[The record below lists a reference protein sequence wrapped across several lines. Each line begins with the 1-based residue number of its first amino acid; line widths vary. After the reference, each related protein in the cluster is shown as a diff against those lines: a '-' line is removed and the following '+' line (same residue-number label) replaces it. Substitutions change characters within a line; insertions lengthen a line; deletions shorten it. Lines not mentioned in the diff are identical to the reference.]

1 MPHHIIYKQQATI
14 RVDNEE
20 QAYAVQNMIG
30 DVLKNELSQQLET
43 VFDEL
48 TPDGEIIRIDSLQ
61 LDLGTLPMH
70 NIKQAFAEQLITEIR
85 KAIVEKKEKR
95 GSEKGTA
102 IIQQKQSLREAF
114 LHFLQSGT
122 KPWFAS
128 TKKASE
134 WETEMQQGFAE
145 RDWQKTIAWLRSNYQ
160 QQPVVIERLVSQF
173 SDDFLDKIVAATT
186 PFIAGEWKA
195 VYDDLLIVFAKPEA
209 RNKMA
214 LRNEIR
220 MKVLASFL
228 LYSHQEEALYSI
240 VKEAVTSWDNNE
252 NSFFKLTE
260 ISAGKFQTSW
270 VKEAVQRVTDEIKK
284 EEHKNELTGDEGDIN
299 DAKQSESRLQNQADN
314 TPEIVV
320 DKEEANSINT
330 DAGTSLTSPG
340 DDNSKPTVMTGS
352 ETEKANDVAAP
363 IRKKPGDSFVQANDV
378 IGKTPQY
385 VVNSGIILLH
395 PFLEMYFGESF
406 LLQERRFVSD
416 DACKRAVLLLHYLT
430 TGETEGA
437 EYDMLLQK
445 ILCGLAVEETLPNK
459 LELLEKEQEEAMN
472 LLQSVINYWPPL
484 KNTSADGLRSTFLQR
499 EGKLEAKENG
509 WLLTVEQKTVDVLLD
524 KLPWGFSTIKLPWMK
539 EMLNVD
545 WC

>member
-14 RVDNEE
+14 QVGNEE

-30 DVLKNELSQQLET
+30 DLLKNELSQQLET

-70 NIKQAFAEQLITEIR
+70 NIKQAFAEQLIEKIR
-85 KAIVEKKEKR
+85 IAIVEKKEKR

-102 IIQQKQSLREAF
+102 IIQQKQSLREGF

-122 KPWFAS
+122 KPWFTA
-128 TKKASE
+128 TKKISE
-134 WETEMQQGFAE
+134 WESEMQQGFAE
-145 RDWQKTIAWLRSNYQ
+145 RDWQKIIIWLRSHYQ
-160 QQPVVIERLVSQF
+160 QQPVAIERLVNQF
-173 SDDFLDKIVAATT
+173 SDNFLDKIVAAIT
-186 PFIAGEWKA
+186 PLIAGEWKA
-195 VYDDLLIVFAKPEA
+195 VYDDLLMVFAEPEA
-209 RNKMA
+209 RNKVA

-228 LYSHQEEALYSI
+228 HYSQPQEALYDV
-240 VKEAVTSWDNNE
+240 VKETVIMSGNHAKSLLQ
-252 NSFFKLTE
+252 FTE
-260 ISAGKFQTSW
+260 TGANGFQTSW
-270 VKEAVQRVTDEIKK
+270 VKEAIQRVTDEIKK
-284 EEHKNELTGDEGDIN
+284 EEHNNELTGDEGDIN

-320 DKEEANSINT
+320 DKEEANSINIE
-330 DAGTSLTSPG
+330 AGMSLTSPG

-363 IRKKPGDSFVQANDV
+363 IRKKPGDYLVQANDV

-395 PFLEMYFGESF
+395 PFLELYLGESS
-406 LLQERRFVSD
+406 LLQERRFIND
-416 DACKRAVLLLHYLT
+416 DACKHAVLLLHYLA

-459 LELLEKEQEEAMN
+459 LELSEKEQEEAMN